1 VIFPLPL
8 TPFERYY
15 LSDDS
20 RKYPT
25 TFPVELRFSGPLA
38 REPFLQAIEQAI
50 ERHPLFGALLVRS
63 GLTSKWI
70 AGAREPAWV
79 DWTHCSAPI
88 AHPRGEFIDL
98 TVERGMRV
106 WVRASDESA
115 RVIFQFHHSCC
126 DGLAATQFLDD
137 VLVLYASAVTD
148 PSQIPALAPVNVER
162 LRDRASVD
170 LSGAQPGFRAF
181 VRDIVITLYVWTRI
195 LFRRVAIVAAPIPS
209 AKDPSADSGGDASR
223 SPEIL
228 SFEQYQLTV
237 AEAEAYRQAALR
249 QSMAQNDLM
258 IRDLMLAIDDWN
270 RRQCAASR
278 AACRVNVPV
287 NVRGR
292 EGADIPA
299 SNRLGFA
306 FVTANPTDFGDRDK
320 LLRIV
325 HAQTE
330 QIKQWKLALY
340 FLGGL
345 GLATLFPGAVPASL
359 RWKKSF
365 ATVVLSNIGRLMEH
379 SRLPRSEDRL
389 VCGNVIL
396 EHITGA
402 PPIRRNTRAALLVG
416 EYGGRTTISLRCEPR
431 LFSPA
436 ETRALLNTYVAR
448 LRETVA
454 VETSVERVS
463 PESI

>member
-20 RKYPT
+20 RQYPT
-25 TFPVELRFSGPLA
+25 TFPVELRISGPLERA
-38 REPFLQAIEQAI
+38 PFLRAIEQAV
-50 ERHPLFGALLVRS
+50 ERHPLLGALVEKS
-63 GLTSKWI
+63 GLNPIWI
-70 AGAREPAWV
+70 AGPREPACV
-79 DWTHCSAPI
+79 DWSDCSAPI
-88 AHPRGEFIDL
+88 AHSHGEYIDL

-106 WVRASDESA
+106 WVRANDEAA
-115 RVIFQFHHSCC
+115 RVVFQFHHSCC
-126 DGLAATQFLDD
+126 DGLASTQFLDD

-148 PSQIPALAPVNVER
+148 SSQVPALAPVNVER
-162 LRDRASVD
+162 LRDRAAVD

-181 VRDIVITLYVWTRI
+181 VRDIMITLYVWARI
-195 LFRRVAIVAAPIPS
+195 LFRRVAIVAAPLHS
-209 AKDPSADSGGDASR
+209 ALPRAAGQPADER
-223 SPEIL
+223 SSVSEIL
-228 SFEQYQLTV
+228 SFEQHQLTP

-249 QSMAQNDLM
+249 HSVAPNDLM
-258 IRDLMLAIDDWN
+258 IRDLILAIDDWN
-270 RRQCAASR
+270 RRQRAASR

-299 SNRLGFA
+299 SNRLGFG
-306 FVTANPTDFGDRDK
+306 FVTISPRELGNREK
-320 LLRIV
+320 LLQAV
-325 HAQTE
+325 HSQTE

-345 GLATLFPGAVPASL
+345 GLATVFPGAVPASL

-365 ATVVLSNIGRLMEH
+365 ATVVLSNIGRLMAH

-402 PPIRRNTRAALLVG
+402 PPIRRNTRAALIVG
-416 EYGGRTTISLRCEPR
+416 EYGGATTISLRCESR

-436 ETRALLNTYVAR
+436 DTRALLDTYVAR
-448 LRETVA
+448 LRETASVGTSAEQVA
-454 VETSVERVS
+454 K
-463 PESI
+463 

>member
-20 RKYPT
+20 RQYPT

-38 REPFLQAIEQAI
+38 REPFLQSIELAV
-50 ERHPLFGALLVRS
+50 ERHPLLGALVAKSRLAP
-63 GLTSKWI
+63 KWI
-70 AGAREPAWV
+70 AGPREPVCV
-79 DWTHCSAPI
+79 DWAHCSAPI
-88 AHPRGEFIDL
+88 THPHGEYIDL
-98 TVERGMRV
+98 AVERGMRV
-106 WVRASDESA
+106 WVRASDEAA
-115 RVIFQFHHSCC
+115 RVVFQFHHSCC

-148 PSQIPALAPVNVER
+148 SSQVPALAPVKVER

-170 LSGAQPGFRAF
+170 LGGAQPGFRAF
-181 VRDIVITLYVWTRI
+181 IRDIVITLYLWARI
-195 LFRRVAIVAAPIPS
+195 LFRRVAIIAAPIPTGQS
-209 AKDPSADSGGDASR
+209 RGATPSAEGDR
-223 SPEIL
+223 SLEIL
-228 SFEQYQLTV
+228 HFEQHQLTV
-237 AEAEAYRQAALR
+237 AEAEAYRQAASAL
-249 QSMAQNDLM
+249 SMAQNDLL
-258 IRDLMLAIDDWN
+258 ICDLMLAIGDWN
-270 RRQCAASR
+270 RRQRAVSG
-278 AACRVNVPV
+278 AACRVNIPV

-306 FVTANPTDFGDRDK
+306 FVTASPRDLADRDR
-320 LLRIV
+320 LLQIV

-345 GLATLFPGAVPASL
+345 GLATLLPGAVPASL

-365 ATVVLSNIGRLMEH
+365 ATVVLSNIGRLMAH
-379 SRLPRSEDRL
+379 SRLPRREDRL
-389 VCGNVIL
+389 ICGNVIL

-402 PPIRRNTRAALLVG
+402 PPIRRNTRAALIVG
-416 EYGGRTTISLRCEPR
+416 EYGGRTTISLRCEPQ
-431 LFSPA
+431 LFRPS
-436 ETRALLNTYVAR
+436 ETRSLLDTYVAR
-448 LRETVA
+448 LRETA
-454 VETSVERVS
+454 AAGTSVERVI
-463 PESI
+463 P

>member
-1 VIFPLPL
+1 MIFPLPL

-20 RKYPT
+20 RQYPT

-50 ERHPLFGALLVRS
+50 ERHPLLGALVARS
-63 GLTSKWI
+63 GLTPKWI
-70 AGAREPAWV
+70 AGPREPAWV
-79 DWTHCSAPI
+79 DWAHCTAPI
-88 AHPRGEFIDL
+88 SHPRGEFIDL
-98 TVERGMRV
+98 AVERGMRV

-148 PSQIPALAPVNVER
+148 SSQIPALAPVDVER

-181 VRDIVITLYVWTRI
+181 VRDIVITLYVWARI

-209 AKDPSADSGGDASR
+209 AETRAADPSVERRDSLD
-223 SPEIL
+223 IL
-228 SFEQYQLTV
+228 SFEQHQLTV
-237 AEAEAYRQAALR
+237 AEAEAYRQASLTR
-249 QSMAQNDLM
+249 SMTQNDLM
-258 IRDLMLAIDDWN
+258 IRDLMLAIGDWN
-270 RRQCAASR
+270 RRQRPASR

-287 NVRGR
+287 NARGR

-306 FVTANPTDFGDRDK
+306 FVTARPRDFGDRDK

-345 GLATLFPGAVPASL
+345 GLATIFPGAVPASL

-365 ATVVLSNIGRLMEH
+365 ATVVLSNIGRLMVN

-436 ETRALLNTYVAR
+436 DTRALLNMYVAR
-448 LRETVA
+448 LRETA
-454 VETSVERVS
+454 GSINS
-463 PESI
+463 P

>member
-1 VIFPLPL
+1 MIFPLPL

-15 LSDDS
+15 LADDS
-20 RKYPT
+20 RQYPT

-38 REPFLQAIEQAI
+38 REPFLQAIEQAV
-50 ERHPLFGALLVRS
+50 ERHPLLGALVAHS
-63 GLTSKWI
+63 GLTPKWI
-70 AGAREPAWV
+70 AGPRELAWV
-79 DWTHCSAPI
+79 DWAHCDAPI
-88 AHPRGEFIDL
+88 AHPPGDYIDL
-98 TVERGMRV
+98 AVERGMRV

-115 RVIFQFHHSCC
+115 RVLFQIHHSCC
-126 DGLAATQFLDD
+126 DGLAATQFVDD

-148 PSQIPALAPVNVER
+148 PSQVPALAPINVER

-181 VRDIVITLYVWTRI
+181 VRDIIITLYVWARI
-195 LFRRVAIVAAPIPS
+195 LFRRVAIVAAPIRS
-209 AKDPSADSGGDASR
+209 AETRAADQSAAESG
-223 SPEIL
+223 SPDIL
-228 SFEQYQLTV
+228 RFEQYQLTV
-237 AEAEAYRQAALR
+237 AEADAYRRAALG

-258 IRDLMLAIDDWN
+258 IRDLMLAVDDWN
-270 RRQCAASR
+270 RRQRAASR

-306 FVTANPTDFGDRDK
+306 FVTADPRDFGDREK
-320 LLRIV
+320 LLQIV

-345 GLATLFPGAVPASL
+345 GLATVFPGAVPASL

-365 ATVVLSNIGRLMEH
+365 ATIVLSNIGRLMTH

-396 EHITGA
+396 ENITGA

-431 LFSPA
+431 LFSPV
-436 ETRALLNTYVAR
+436 ETRALLDTYVAR
-448 LRETVA
+448 LRETA
-454 VETSVERVS
+454 ASTTS
-463 PESI
+463 P